1 MADKIQS
8 FKIAERLWQRIN
20 VVAKENGT
28 TKTDVVITALEYFL
42 ERVET
47 KNG

>member
-1 MADKIQS
+1 MANKIQS
-8 FKIAERLWQRIN
+8 FKIIEKLWRRID
-20 VVAKENGT
+20 VIAKENET
-28 TKTDVVITALEYFL
+28 TKRDVVITALEYFL